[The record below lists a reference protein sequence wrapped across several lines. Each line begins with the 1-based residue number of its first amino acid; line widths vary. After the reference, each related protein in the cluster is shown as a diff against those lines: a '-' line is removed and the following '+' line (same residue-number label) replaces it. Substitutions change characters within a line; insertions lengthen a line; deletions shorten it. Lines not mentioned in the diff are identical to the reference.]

1 MQHDMMEVNWRTLWW
16 KIVWFFLVFYL
27 ILMFSIHAHIT
38 YTRNGLPVNSISEHL
53 KNCIKQNKRFF
64 CHFVPEWYKARISAT
79 TCRWSWR
86 CKHSS
91 RHRIFFKPQFWAY
104 SMCVVGRYIYHK
116 CIVLICRYIK
126 HKTTMSTKKRKCI
139 GLTVNVLLRFEI
151 LYINFEMN

>member
-1 MQHDMMEVNWRTLWW
+1 MYFVTSSIPLNIMRHDMMEVNWRTLWW
-16 KIVWFFLVFYL
+16 KIVWFFLFFYL

-104 SMCVVGRYIYHK
+104 DVGTICCK
-116 CIVLICRYIK
+116 CIVCRY
-126 HKTTMSTKKRKCI
+126 KTTISNN
-139 GLTVNVLLRFEI
+139 VNKEKEVYRVDS
-151 LYINFEMN
+151 